1 MEKSENAK
9 REYEDEEDEGPGVN
23 TYGLENPPTCNL
35 DCRFYEKRFPEV
47 DDIVMAQI
55 YDVQEMMGAY
65 VHLLEYNNISGL
77 IMSTEYASHTF
88 SLEPLTRFTQVLAQA
103 H

>member
-1 MEKSENAK
+1 MS
-9 REYEDEEDEGPGVN
+9 
-23 TYGLENPPTCNL
+23 NL
-35 DCRFYEKRFPEV
+35 DCRFYEKRFPDV

-77 IMSTEYASHTF
+77 IMSTE
-88 SLEPLTRFTQVLAQA
+88 
-103 H
+103 